1 MLTTKVLLNSVIST
15 KGARFMTIDIRDFY
29 LNTPMVHPEYMHLKV
44 SDIPDHIIALYNLD
58 KLTTTDGYVY
68 VLIQKVMYG
77 LPQAGIIA
85 QQLLE
90 RRLATKGYRQST
102 ITPGFWKHDWRP
114 ISFTLCVD
122 NLE

>member
-29 LNTPMVHPEYMHLKV
+29 LNTPMVRPEYMRLKV
-44 SDIPDHIIALYNLD
+44 LDIPDHIIALYNLD
-58 KLTTTDGYVY
+58 KLTTTNGYVY
-68 VLIQKVMYG
+68 VLIQKGIYG

-85 QQLLE
+85 QQLLKKQ
-90 RRLATKGYRQST
+90 LAIKGYRQGT
-102 ITPGFWKHDWRP
+102 ITPGFWKHGWRS
-114 ISFTLCVD
+114 ISFILCAD